1 MGLVYGVGV
10 NNYAGHISVN
20 GKHNYDYTC
29 WKGVL
34 RRCYSDE

>member
-10 NNYAGHISVN
+10 NNYDGHISVN

-29 WKGVL
+29 WKGGVTEVL
-34 RRCYSDE
+34 FR